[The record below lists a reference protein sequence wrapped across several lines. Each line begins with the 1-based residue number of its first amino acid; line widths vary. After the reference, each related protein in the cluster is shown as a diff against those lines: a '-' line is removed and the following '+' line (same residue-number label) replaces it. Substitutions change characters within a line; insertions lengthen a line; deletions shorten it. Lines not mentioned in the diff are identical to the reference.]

1 MPAWRSRAKRKASCL
16 AVGKQR
22 SPVRAVVA
30 VRVCPAANTDNAP
43 MSTSST
49 AETGHRQT
57 RYTPPAG
64 ATEFVLVRHGASEP
78 YVPGRLFALVDGHG
92 DPALSEDGHEQ
103 AHRVCA
109 RLARERIDAVYVT
122 NLRRTAQTAAPLLA
136 ARGITAHVEPALR
149 EVFLGEWEGGLL
161 RAFAAQAH
169 PIWLQV
175 VAEGEWGLIPGA
187 ESSAQLQQRCVGA
200 LQRLH
205 AAHPGQRVVC
215 VVHGGVIGALAA
227 HAVGA
232 RHRAFDGA
240 DNGSLHSIVV
250 LGGSWLLR
258 RFNDTAHL
266 DAG

>member
-1 MPAWRSRAKRKASCL
+1 M
-16 AVGKQR
+16 
-22 SPVRAVVA
+22 
-30 VRVCPAANTDNAP
+30 T
-43 MSTSST
+43 TSST
-49 AETGHRQT
+49 AATGHRQT
-57 RYTPPAG
+57 RYTPPPG

-103 AHRVCA
+103 AQRVCA
-109 RLARERIDAVYVT
+109 RLANERIDAVYVT

-136 ARGITAHVEPALR
+136 ALCITARVEPALR

-169 PIWLQV
+169 PIWLRV
-175 VAEGEWGLIPGA
+175 VADGEWGLIPGA
-187 ESSAQLQQRCVGA
+187 ESSARLQQRCVDA

-250 LGGSWLLR
+250 LGESWLLR

>member
-1 MPAWRSRAKRKASCL
+1 MTI
-16 AVGKQR
+16 
-22 SPVRAVVA
+22 SPG
-30 VRVCPAANTDNAP
+30 
-43 MSTSST
+43 
-49 AETGHRQT
+49 AETGHRQS
-57 RYTPPAG
+57 RYTPPAD

-78 YVPGRLFALVDGHG
+78 YVPGRPFALVDGHG
-92 DPALSEDGHEQ
+92 DPALAGDGHEQ

-109 RLARERIDAVYVT
+109 RLARERVDAVYVT

-136 ARGITAHVEPALR
+136 ARGITARIEPALR
-149 EVFLGEWEGGLL
+149 EVFLGDWEGGLL

-169 PIWLQV
+169 PIWLRV
-175 VAEGEWGLIPGA
+175 VADGEWGHIPGA
-187 ESSAQLQQRCVGA
+187 ESSAQLQQRCVDA

-232 RHRAFDGA
+232 RNRAFDGA

-250 LGGSWLLR
+250 QGRSWLLR

-266 DAG
+266 DDD

>member
-1 MPAWRSRAKRKASCL
+1 MTTP
-16 AVGKQR
+16 
-22 SPVRAVVA
+22 
-30 VRVCPAANTDNAP
+30 PAAQ
-43 MSTSST
+43 T
-49 AETGHRQT
+49 AHRQT

-78 YVPGRLFALVDGHG
+78 YVPGRPFALVDGHG

-103 AHRVCA
+103 ARRVCE
-109 RLARERIDAVYVT
+109 RLARERVDAVYVT
-122 NLRRTAQTAAPLLA
+122 TLRRTAQTAAPLLVA
-136 ARGITAHVEPALR
+136 LGITATVEPALR
-149 EVFLGEWEGGLL
+149 EVFLGEWEGGLQ

-169 PIWLQV
+169 PIWQRV
-175 VAEGEWGLIPGA
+175 VADGEWGHIPGA
-187 ESSAQLQQRCVGA
+187 ESSARLLQRCTDA

-205 AAHPGQRVVC
+205 AAHPDQRVVC
-215 VVHGGVIGALAA
+215 VVHGGVIGALVA

-240 DNGSLHSIVV
+240 DNCSLHSIVV
-250 LGGSWLLR
+250 LGGQWWLR

>member
-1 MPAWRSRAKRKASCL
+1 M
-16 AVGKQR
+16 
-22 SPVRAVVA
+22 
-30 VRVCPAANTDNAP
+30 NTR
-43 MSTSST
+43 T

-64 ATEFVLVRHGASEP
+64 ATEFVLVRHGASEA
-78 YVPGRLFALVDGHG
+78 YVPGKPFALVDGHG
-92 DPALSEDGHEQ
+92 DPALSEDGHAQ
-103 AHRVCA
+103 A
-109 RLARERIDAVYVT
+109 RLVGERLAHERIDAVYVT

-136 ARGITAHVEPALR
+136 ARGLTAKVEPDLR

-161 RAFAAQAH
+161 RAFAAQQD
-169 PIWLQV
+169 PIWLRV
-175 VAEGEWGLIPGA
+175 VADGEWGHIPGA
-187 ESSAQLQQRCVGA
+187 ETSARLQQRCVGA

-215 VVHGGVIGALAA
+215 VVHGGVIGTLAA

-232 RHRAFDGA
+232 RHRALDGA

-250 LGGSWLLR
+250 HGERWLLR

-266 DAG
+266 DPA